1 MLRNSFLALAC
12 TLAVSGSVWA
22 DTPVGPGATGIGGTG
37 SNAADA
43 KVRDREGGGSAPKR
57 QDGTPLDQA
66 DANVRAGASTGAA
79 TRDDRTGKDGAGSTA
94 GSGASGKGSAV
105 QKERKADE
113 D

>member
-12 TLAVSGSVWA
+12 TLALSGSVWA

-43 KVRDREGGGSAPKR
+43 RVRDREGGGSAPKR

-66 DANVRAGASTGAA
+66 DANVRAGASPGAA
-79 TRDDRTGKDGAGSTA
+79 TRRRSHR
-94 GSGASGKGSAV
+94 KGRRRINGGLGCLW
-105 QKERKADE
+105 QRE
-113 D
+113 